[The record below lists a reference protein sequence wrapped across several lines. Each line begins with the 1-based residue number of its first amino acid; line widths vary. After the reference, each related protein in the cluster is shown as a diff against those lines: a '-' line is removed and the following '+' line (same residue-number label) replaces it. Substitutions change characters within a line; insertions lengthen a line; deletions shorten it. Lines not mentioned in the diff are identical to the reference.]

1 MESYMPKG
9 KPKNGSKYFGKF
21 HIGQKFGLW
30 EVVDNVIVQINSQGG
45 ASVKVKCECGTE
57 SFVSCLRL
65 LRGESSGCPCKLS
78 GYKNFHW
85 KGTKNISGRYLNT
98 IKKSAINRN
107 KEWAVTDEY
116 LQKLLEQQEFKC
128 ALSGYP
134 IEFSHKSI
142 KHTASLDRIDN
153 SKGYVI
159 GNVQWVHK
167 NINIMKHIFS
177 NNEFIQLCKVVY
189 DYNRDRLKNNEVS
202 EQTRVKQLF
211 SNKSVELDS
220 RWNYHS
226 VN

>member
-1 MESYMPKG
+1 MPRG

-21 HIGQKFGLW
+21 FVGQKFGLW
-30 EVVDNVIVQINSQGG
+30 EVTDDSIIQINSQGG

-57 SFVSCLRL
+57 SFVACLRL
-65 LRGESSGCPCKLS
+65 LKGESTGCPCKL
-78 GYKNFHW
+78 GGNKNFHW

-98 IKKSAINRN
+98 IKKSAKKRN
-107 KEWAVTDEY
+107 KQWDVSDEY
-116 LQKLLEQQEFKC
+116 LQLLLEKQDFKC

-142 KHTASLDRIDN
+142 RHTASLDRIDN
-153 SKGYVI
+153 NKGYVI

-189 DYNRDRLKNNEVS
+189 DYNRDRFTDNEIS
-202 EQTRVKQLF
+202 EQGRVKQLF
-211 SNKSVELDS
+211 SSKSTELDS
-220 RWNYHS
+220 RWNYNS
-226 VN
+226 DN